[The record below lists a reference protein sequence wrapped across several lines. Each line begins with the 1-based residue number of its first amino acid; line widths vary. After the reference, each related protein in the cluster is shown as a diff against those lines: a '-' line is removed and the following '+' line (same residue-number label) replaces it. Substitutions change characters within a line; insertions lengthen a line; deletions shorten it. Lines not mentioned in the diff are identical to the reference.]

1 MRDFRGPQRYGVEF
15 VWSHLII
22 EAKNNS
28 VFLFRGE
35 LLQLISIIV
44 KKHIVI
50 CFLHVYEN
58 YSAALARGL

>member
-44 KKHIVI
+44 KKTHRYL
-50 CFLHVYEN
+50 FP
-58 YSAALARGL
+58 ARL